1 MFHSWSE
8 LFPVVLRA
16 KKSENLPPRREKGFR
31 FRSDMNVTFL
41 PLSFHDDE
49 QQIDDVDIRMVQD
62 GHDRILFFPIQRY
75 ASFAVFANKFLKKFK
90 FMTIRKRAEA
100 PCRRF
105 SPREG
110 VGLTICNRRMPPLLF
125 SLRRGK
131 SFRPAAGLRRAREP
145 PSAPYIKRYSGFF
158 AFRGYK
164 S

>member
-1 MFHSWSE
+1 M
-8 LFPVVLRA
+8 LR
-16 KKSENLPPRREKGFR
+16 KKSENLPPRGEKGFR

-41 PLSFHDDE
+41 PLSFQDDE

-125 SLRRGK
+125 SLRWGK